1 MNIYDKLYDLTNA
14 IKSSAEYQRYKYA
27 AEKVDQNPTH
37 SQMLKDYLAVQMQIQ
52 MAKMMGTEPS
62 QEVIEQ
68 FNMLYTAVSPIESIG
83 EFMQAQAYF
92 SNIVDDIMKAITDA
106 TKVEASFLN
115 IYPEGLFGEEQ

>member
-1 MNIYDKLYDLTNA
+1 MNIYDKLYELTNA

-27 AEKVDQNPTH
+27 AQKVDSNPTH
-37 SQMLKDYLAVQMQIQ
+37 SQMLRDYLKVQMQIQ

-92 SNIVDDIMKAITDA
+92 SGIVDDIMKAITDA
-106 TKVEASFLN
+106 TKIDASFLD
-115 IYPEGLFGEEQ
+115 IYPEGLFGEEE